1 MIRVY
6 VRDDVEEEDS
16 RFLGEFSPAAIMQL
30 PSLFE
35 KFETVIKGSDGIAHF
50 VAAQFV
56 CDHTGVYFEIVV
68 DRG

>member
-6 VRDDVEEEDS
+6 VRDEVKDEGK
-16 RFLGEFSPAAIMQL
+16 FLGEFAPATISEL

-35 KFETVIKGSDGIAHF
+35 MFETSIKGNDGIAHF
-50 VAAQFV
+50 VVAQFV
-56 CDHTGVYFEIVV
+56 CDHTGVYFEIIV